1 MEPIGPRPSVADELL
16 DELMPEELD
25 WQRLVRRY
33 PKSALLVAA
42 AGGFLLGRGRGREIV
57 AALAEF
63 ASEAVSE
70 SVNELLGRK
79 VL

>member
-33 PKSALLVAA
+33 PKSALLAAA